1 MKKSQTKFE
10 LPKETPVLVIA
21 WHKTTN
27 RKVENVMTF
36 GEWLQ
41 LKKDSKWVYKCLQ
54 LPD

>member
-1 MKKSQTKFE
+1 MKHLLDKSTQ
-10 LPKETPVLVIA
+10 VLVIA

-27 RKVENVMTF
+27 RKVEKVMTF

-54 LPD
+54 KEY